1 MTKPAR
7 NKVKELEDLPNIG
20 KSIAAD
26 LRSIGIQRPAQ
37 LRGKNPRAMY
47 EKVCRVTGERQ
58 DPCLLDVFISAVR
71 YMEGSPLLPWWKFTA
86 ERKRNRP
93 AARELRETK

>member
-1 MTKPAR
+1 MAKPPR
-7 NKVKELEDLPNIG
+7 NSVKELEDLPNVG

-26 LRSIGIQRPAQ
+26 LRSIGVHRPEQ
-37 LRGKNPRAMY
+37 LRGKDPRTMY
-47 EKVCRVTGERQ
+47 EKLCRVTGQRH

-71 YMEGSPLLPWWKFTA
+71 YMEGGPPLPWWKFTA
-86 ERKRNRP
+86 ERKRNRH